1 MLDLGGAQHNIRR
14 GNIFLEIYA
23 ALGAGNGHDVV
34 TLVQQPGERD
44 LSRCRPLVTGNI
56 ANGVGRAHV
65 RFEIAALKT
74 GIAATVIALGI
85 FLRGFRG
92 TGKKSPTERAERHE
106 TDAKRAQERHD
117 LRLQITFPERIF
129 ALQRAHRM
137 DGMRAPDVRG
147 PRFGESEKPY
157 LAFTYQRAHRVCDL
171 LDRHA
176 RIDAVLVQQVDA
188 VGPEPAER
196 CLGHLPDMFGAAVD
210 ADGFSVADGKT
221 EFRGNHHGI
230 AFSLESTADKV
241 LVHEWSVHFRRIEEV
256 HPKLDGAVNGGNRF
270 RVVEL
275 LAVGLAHAH
284 AAEAKRRNLE
294 SLTPQFP
301 PVKHD
306 LSFQDLAGPPYLHAG
321 NFVRYMI
328 TRNARWRTD
337 MHGKSVL
344 LIVGGGI
351 AAYKTLELIRRL
363 RERHVR
369 VRAIL
374 TNAGAQFVTPLSISA
389 LAGEKTYQDL
399 FSLTDETE
407 MGHIQL
413 SRSADLLVVAPAT
426 ADLMAKLANGL
437 ANDLASTALLA
448 TDKPVL
454 MAPAMNVRMWNNPAT
469 LRNRARL
476 EADGVAFVGPAD
488 GEMACGEFGPGRMA
502 EPDQIVA
509 AIETMLVQQGPLF
522 GRKALVTAGPT
533 REPIDPVR
541 YLSNH
546 SSGKQGYAIARAL
559 ADAGAETTLVS
570 GPVELA
576 APPHVKLVKVESAR
590 EMLAACEHAL
600 PVDVAVLV
608 AAVSDWRPNA
618 AADRKI
624 KKSDNAEAPELRL
637 VRNPDILASLAQANA
652 RPTLVIGFAAETESV
667 VDFARVKRDRKGAD
681 WIVAND
687 VSAQGGAMGGDA
699 NRVHLVSASGV
710 EDWPLMDKAEVA
722 RRLARRIVAELAS
735 AAE

>member
-1 MLDLGGAQHNIRR
+1 
-14 GNIFLEIYA
+14 
-23 ALGAGNGHDVV
+23 
-34 TLVQQPGERD
+34 
-44 LSRCRPLVTGNI
+44 
-56 ANGVGRAHV
+56 
-65 RFEIAALKT
+65 
-74 GIAATVIALGI
+74 
-85 FLRGFRG
+85 
-92 TGKKSPTERAERHE
+92 
-106 TDAKRAQERHD
+106 
-117 LRLQITFPERIF
+117 
-129 ALQRAHRM
+129 
-137 DGMRAPDVRG
+137 
-147 PRFGESEKPY
+147 
-157 LAFTYQRAHRVCDL
+157 
-171 LDRHA
+171 
-176 RIDAVLVQQVDA
+176 
-188 VGPEPAER
+188 
-196 CLGHLPDMFGAAVD
+196 
-210 ADGFSVADGKT
+210 
-221 EFRGNHHGI
+221 
-230 AFSLESTADKV
+230 
-241 LVHEWSVHFRRIEEV
+241 
-256 HPKLDGAVNGGNRF
+256 
-270 RVVEL
+270 
-275 LAVGLAHAH
+275 
-284 AAEAKRRNLE
+284 
-294 SLTPQFP
+294 
-301 PVKHD
+301 
-306 LSFQDLAGPPYLHAG
+306 
-321 NFVRYMI
+321 
-328 TRNARWRTD
+328 

-344 LIVGGGI
+344 LIIGGGI
-351 AAYKTLELIRRL
+351 AAYKTLEVIRRV
-363 RERHVR
+363 RDRHVR

-374 TNAGAQFVTPLSISA
+374 TNAGAQFVTPLSLSA
-389 LAGEKTYQDL
+389 LTGEKTYQDL

-454 MAPAMNVRMWNNPAT
+454 MAPAMNVRMWNHPAT
-469 LRNRARL
+469 RRSRARL
-476 EADGVAFVGPAD
+476 EADGIVFVGPAD

-509 AIETMLVQQGPLF
+509 AIETMLVQQRPLF
-522 GRKALVTAGPT
+522 GRKAVVTAGPT

-570 GPVELA
+570 GPVEIA
-576 APPHVKLVKVESAR
+576 APPYVKLVKVESAR

-608 AAVSDWRPNA
+608 AAVADWRPNA

-637 VRNPDILASLAQANA
+637 VRNPDILASLAQANT

-681 WIVAND
+681 WIIAND
-687 VSAQGGAMGGDA
+687 VSAQGGAMGGNA
-699 NRVHLVSASGV
+699 NRVHLISASGV

-722 RRLARRIVAELAS
+722 RRLTQRIAAELAP